1 MCSSDLK
8 IAIQDV
14 STRLAIF
21 IEPYDKGGA
30 YFTFTKDGIQVASKK
45 NSSNEMIPYQQ
56 SESFAPF
63 HCCANINMLK
73 SLVDSCPE
81 ESVELYYGDE
91 DCFKFT
97 AGKVTQVMALMV
109 DEETSNG

>member
-1 MCSSDLK
+1 MS
-8 IAIQDV
+8 
-14 STRLAIF
+14 RLGFA
-21 IEPYDKGGA
+21 
-30 YFTFTKDGIQVASKK
+30 KDGIQVASKK
-45 NSSNEMIPYQQ
+45 NSSNELIPYQQ

-81 ESVELYYGDE
+81 ESVQLYYGDE

-109 DEETSNG
+109 DEETTNG